1 MRIVKVSDVMTHL
14 VLTFRPQDTIYD
26 AAQRLLSNRISGAPV
41 VEGGRLVGVVSAADL
56 VHALAPQHW
65 EAAPMA
71 PVAGLALLGLPS
83 RDAHITAVAEVM
95 ATNLVSIGPEES
107 VWEAAS
113 LIDRH
118 GVRRLPVVDEEGFV
132 VGVLTRSDLVRAM
145 ARDNQKPGGGEM
157 DSRAASSE
165 RSPAA

>member
-1 MRIVKVSDVMTHL
+1 MRTLNVSDVMTHL
-14 VLTFRPQDTIYD
+14 VLTFRREDTIYD

-41 VEGGRLVGVVSAADL
+41 VEGGHLVGVVSAADL

-65 EAAPMA
+65 EAAPIA
-71 PVAGLALLGLPS
+71 PAAGLALLGVPS
-83 RDAHITAVAEVM
+83 RDAHISTVGEVM
-95 ATNLVSIGPEES
+95 ATNLVSIGPDES

-145 ARDNQKPGGGEM
+145 ARGNEELDGGEL
-157 DSRAASSE
+157 SGRIASE

>member
-1 MRIVKVSDVMTHL
+1 MRTLKVSDVMTHL
-14 VLTFRPQDTIYD
+14 VLTFRREDTIYD

-41 VEGGRLVGVVSAADL
+41 VEGGRLVGVVSAADV

-65 EAAPMA
+65 EAAAIA
-71 PVAGLALLGLPS
+71 PAASLALLDVPAH
-83 RDAHITAVAEVM
+83 DAHNSTVGEVM
-95 ATNLVSIGPEES
+95 AINLVSIGPEES

-113 LIDRH
+113 TIDRH

-145 ARDNQKPGGGEM
+145 ARGNEEHRGSELS
-157 DSRAASSE
+157 SRTATE